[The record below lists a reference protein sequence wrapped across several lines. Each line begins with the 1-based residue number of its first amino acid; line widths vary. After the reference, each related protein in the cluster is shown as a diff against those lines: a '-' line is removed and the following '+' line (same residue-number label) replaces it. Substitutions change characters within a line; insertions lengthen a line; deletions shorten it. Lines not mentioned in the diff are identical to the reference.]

1 MASANQP
8 ELVYVPLGGVGEIG
22 MNMGLYGFG
31 PEHDRSWLVVD
42 CGVTFGGPDLPGIDL
57 IMPDPSFLEEQA
69 DRVVGLVLTH
79 AHEDHYGAVLD
90 LWPAFDKPVFATR
103 FAAAMLRAKRAANHI
118 EDDVDVTIVVPG
130 RPFQVGPF
138 NVEAIDVA
146 HSIPESTSLLIETP
160 LGRVLHTGDWKID
173 TNPVGT
179 PRTNVERFQQLGAD
193 GKPLALI
200 CDSTNAVKEGDSP
213 SEADVATTLDEIIA
227 EAPYRVAVTVFA
239 SNLGRMISVIRAAEK
254 AGKTVVSSGRAVQ
267 RIIGIARELGM
278 LEGLP
283 EILDQDQYGY
293 IPREHCVLICTGSQG
308 EPRAAIARIAAGQHP
323 VIDLSPGDIV
333 IFSSWAI
340 PGNERAV
347 IDIQNQLVDRGVRVI
362 TNRDALVHV
371 SGHPRRHELRQLY
384 EWTKP
389 NLLVPVHGEAT
400 HLETQA
406 QMGRELGIPN
416 VISARNGDMIR
427 LYPTPEHRRGEVP
440 VGVLYLDGN
449 ILCTPEESRVRD
461 RRRLAVGGMVA
472 VSLVVNGSGQVV
484 SGPDIVLDGLP
495 ELEDDEEPLHEV
507 VRSAVEGT
515 IKSFPAKRRNDAARL
530 AEAIRRAIRSETNAV
545 WGRKPITKVFV
556 HRI

>member
-1 MASANQP
+1 MAFAKQP
-8 ELVYVPLGGVGEIG
+8 EFVYVPLGGVGEIG

-31 PEHDRSWLVVD
+31 PEDDRQWLVVD
-42 CGVTFGGPDLPGIDL
+42 CGVSFGGPELPGIDL

-103 FAAAMLRAKRAANHI
+103 FAAAMLRAKRAANQI
-118 EDDVDVTIVVPG
+118 EEDVAVTVFVPG

-138 NVEAIDVA
+138 GIEAIDVA
-146 HSIPESTSLLIETP
+146 HSIPESTALLIETP

-193 GKPLALI
+193 GKPLVLI

-213 SEADVATTLDEIIA
+213 SEADVAAVLEEIIS
-227 EAPYRVAVTVFA
+227 EAKHRVAVTVFA
-239 SNLGRMISVIRAAEK
+239 SNLGRMISVIRAAAK
-254 AGKTVVSSGRAVQ
+254 AGRQVVSSGRAVQ
-267 RIIGIARELGM
+267 RIVGIARELGM

-308 EPRAAIARIAAGQHP
+308 EPRAAIARIAAGEHP

-389 NLLVPVHGEAT
+389 NLLVPVHGEPT
-400 HLETQA
+400 HLEAQA
-406 QMGRELGIPN
+406 QMGRELGIPK

-427 LYPTPEHRRGEVP
+427 LYPSAEHRRGEVP

-472 VSLVVNGSGQVV
+472 VSLVVNGAGQVI
-484 SGPDIVLDGLP
+484 SGPDIELDGLP

-507 VRSAVEGT
+507 VRAAVAGT
-515 IKSFPAKRRNDAARL
+515 IKSFPAKRRNDTARF
-530 AEAIRRAIRSETNAV
+530 AEAIRRAVRSDTNAV

-556 HRI
+556 HRT